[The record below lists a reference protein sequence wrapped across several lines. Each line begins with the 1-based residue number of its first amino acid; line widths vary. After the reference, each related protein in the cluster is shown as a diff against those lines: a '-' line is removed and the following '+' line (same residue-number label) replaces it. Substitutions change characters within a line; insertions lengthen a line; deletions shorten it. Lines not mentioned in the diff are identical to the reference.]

1 MTLSPLEITV
11 ILLAMGVIALIITQ
25 RLHLPSVVGYLVLGV
40 IAGSNGLDVID
51 DNVALHLM
59 AELGVVFLL
68 FAIGLEVS
76 LSEIIRL
83 RRSVLLVGSVQV
95 LACMI
100 IPGITAYFLGMSLGT
115 GFVAAAALSLSS
127 TAIVVRQLAEQKTL
141 MTQYGEMSLSILLFQ
156 DLAAIPFLIIIPA
169 LGGSA
174 SGMAHDLIWALAKG
188 IATIVMLLLAGRYIL
203 RPLFDEVARYESD
216 EVFTLTT
223 LTVAVATA
231 WLSNAM
237 GLSMALG
244 AFMAGLVLG
253 ESHHRHKIQGYIRP
267 FRDLF
272 LGLFFIT
279 IGMLL
284 NFKMVIQYWYWVLFL
299 VTSILIFKTI
309 VVAVVVK
316 VIGHLK
322 LDESIQTGLIMA
334 HGGEFGFV
342 LLSLAIQLGIM
353 EADYGQVVLAGILIT
368 LFLCPLLIHYSSPL
382 SRVLSARFSEKSPSH

>member
-1 MTLSPLEITV
+1 MTFSPLEITA
-11 ILLAMGVIALIITQ
+11 ILLGMGVFALLVTH
-25 RLHLPSVVGYLVLGV
+25 RLHLPAVIGYLVLGV
-40 IAGSNGLDVID
+40 IAGPQGIDLVQENIGL
-51 DNVALHLM
+51 NLM
-59 AELGVVFLL
+59 SELGVVFLL

-76 LSEIIRL
+76 LTEIIRM
-83 RRSVLLVGSVQV
+83 RRSVLLVGGVQV

-100 IPGITAYFLGMSLGT
+100 IPGITAYLLGMSLAT

-174 SGMAHDLIWALAKG
+174 MGMAHSLGWALLKG
-188 IATIVMLLLAGRYIL
+188 LMAITGLLLVGRYIL
-203 RPLFDEVARYESD
+203 RPLFDEVARHESD
-216 EVFTLTT
+216 ELFTLTT
-223 LTVAVATA
+223 LLVAVATS
-231 WLSNAM
+231 WISSAM

-279 IGMLL
+279 IGMML
-284 NFKMVIQYWYWVLFL
+284 NLKIVIQYWYWVLFL
-299 VTSILIFKTI
+299 VASILVFKTV
-309 VVAVVVK
+309 VVAWVVK

-322 LDESIQTGLIMA
+322 LNESIQTGLIMA

-342 LLSLAIQLGIM
+342 LLSLAMQLHIM
-353 EADYGQVVLAGILIT
+353 EADYGQVVLSGILIT
-368 LFLCPLLIHYSSPL
+368 LFLCPLLIHYSARI
-382 SRVLSARFSEKSPSH
+382 SRAVASRL